1 MNNENRVL
9 DHVEQGEIKRRP
21 LRVKDLV
28 AALLTQDQEML
39 VAVPGNA
46 DNGEHH
52 RVLSTHGIATVD
64 LDDKRFLFVEDAP
77 MKPFR
82 TSQAVKIDEGEVAD
96 VLTIGNALDE
106 EAFSKRKAEIIARR
120 TVTQ

>member
-1 MNNENRVL
+1 MNNETRVL
-9 DHVEQGEIKRRP
+9 NHVEPTETKGRQ

-28 AALLTQDQEML
+28 AALLAQDQEML
-39 VAVPGNA
+39 VSVPSDA

-82 TSQAVKIDEGEVAD
+82 ISHAVKMDEGEVAD

-106 EAFSKRKAEIIARR
+106 EAFSQRRAEIIARR
-120 TVTQ
+120 TITQ